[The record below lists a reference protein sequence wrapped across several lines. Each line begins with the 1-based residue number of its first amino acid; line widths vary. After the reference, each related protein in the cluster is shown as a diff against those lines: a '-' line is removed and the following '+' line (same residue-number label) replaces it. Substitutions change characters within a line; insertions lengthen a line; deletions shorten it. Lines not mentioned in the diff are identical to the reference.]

1 LQLNVQLSGLTPPVL
16 KKRGWKD
23 IEKKATESPK
33 RGKDRKRRARGFE
46 AGGRTWEDSG
56 EGEAIRDD
64 HAVFS

>member
-1 LQLNVQLSGLTPPVL
+1 VGYTPRFE
-16 KKRGWKD
+16 KKRLED